1 MLCFSNR
8 ANRLHNCWAAQPD
21 EIFFTSGGTESD
33 NWAIK
38 GTAMEKFAAGK
49 HMIASSVEHPAVS
62 KSLEQL
68 EKLGFEITYL
78 PVDADGIVSVE
89 ELGKAI
95 RKDTIL
101 VSVMAINNEVGSI
114 QPIEAIGELL
124 ENYPWVHFHVDA
136 VQAVGECVP
145 LIQHPRVDLL
155 SLSAHKFHGPKGVG
169 ILYKKHGK
177 RIAPLLTGGGQEA
190 GMRSTTENVGGVA
203 AMAKALRMTLENSA
217 SSREQEQLVRSKLV
231 AALSE
236 YEDVRIF
243 SPEDGAGPY
252 PLFCHERRQGRS
264 DGPCFRKPGYLHFND
279 QRLLKQKER
288 HALYAGVDGRTAFLE
303 PVCSPDKPFR
313 REYASRKRKP
323 SSNISGRCINSSKRY
338 NRIITDRLEENING
352 NAHSNTLWRI
362 IDQREKQKTFC
373 PAVGA
378 KCQDGHKGSSAD
390 QNQTRARFYVVGTER
405 S

>member
-1 MLCFSNR
+1 MIYFDNSATTKMYPEVLDTYRKVSEQFFGNPSS
-8 ANRLHNCWAAQPD
+8 LHRIGNEADALLQQSRKQIAQLLAVQPD

-38 GTAMEKFAAGK
+38 GTAMEKFHAGK

-68 EKLGFEITYL
+68 GKLGFEITYL
-78 PVDADGIVSVE
+78 PVDTDGIISVE

-203 AMAKALRMTLENSA
+203 AMAKALRMTLENGA
-217 SSREQEQLVRSKLV
+217 SSREQEQLVRGKLF

-243 SPEDGAGPY
+243 SPEDAAGHI
-252 PLFCHERRQGRS
+252 L
-264 DGPCFRKPGYLHFND
+264 CFAMKGVRG
-279 QRLLKQKER
+279 EVMV
-288 HALYAGVDGRTAFLE
+288 HAFESQDIFISTTSA
-303 PVCSPDKPFR
+303 CS
-313 REYASRKRKP
+313 SRKKGTPYTLGSMGVPLSWSQCAVR
-323 SSNISGRCINSSKRY
+323 ISLSG
-338 NRIITDRLEENING
+338 ENTQAEADAFIE
-352 NAHSNTLWRI
+352 HFRTLH
-362 IDQREKQKTFC
+362 QQFQKI
-373 PAVGA
+373 
-378 KCQDGHKGSSAD
+378 Q
-390 QNQTRARFYVVGTER
+390 
-405 S
+405 

>member
-1 MLCFSNR
+1 MIYFDNSATTKMYPEVLDTYRKVNEQFFGNPSSLH
-8 ANRLHNCWAAQPD
+8 RLGNEADALLQQSRKQIAQLLGAQPD

-49 HMIASSVEHPAVS
+49 HMIASSVEHPAVT

-68 EKLGFEITYL
+68 EKLGFEISYL
-78 PVDADGIVSVE
+78 PVDANGIVSIE
-89 ELGKAI
+89 ELEKQI

-101 VSVMAINNEVGSI
+101 LSVMAINNEVGSI

-136 VQAVGECVP
+136 VQAVGECEP
-145 LIQHPRVDLL
+145 LIRHPRVDLL

-177 RIAPLLTGGGQEA
+177 RIAPLLSGGGQES

-203 AMAKALRMTLENSA
+203 AMAKALRMTLESSA
-217 SSREQEQLVRSKLV
+217 SSRKQEQLLRNKLV

-243 SPEDGAGPY
+243 SPEGGASHI
-252 PLFCHERRQGRS
+252 L
-264 DGPCFRKPGYLHFND
+264 CFAMKGVRG
-279 QRLLKQKER
+279 EVMV
-288 HALYAGVDGRTAFLE
+288 HAFESQDIFISTTSA
-303 PVCSPDKPFR
+303 CS
-313 REYASRKRKP
+313 SRKKGTPYTLGSMGVPLSWSQCAVR
-323 SSNISGRCINSSKRY
+323 ISLSGENTESEAEAFIEHF
-338 NRIITDRLEENING
+338 RILHEQFKKI
-352 NAHSNTLWRI
+352 
-362 IDQREKQKTFC
+362 Q
-373 PAVGA
+373 
-378 KCQDGHKGSSAD
+378 
-390 QNQTRARFYVVGTER
+390 
-405 S
+405 

>member
-1 MLCFSNR
+1 MIYFDNSATTKMYPEVLDTYRKVNELFFGNPSS
-8 ANRLHNCWAAQPD
+8 LHRIGNEADALLQQSRKQIAQLLAVQPD

-38 GTAMEKFAAGK
+38 GTAMEKFHAGK

-68 EKLGFEITYL
+68 GKLGFEITYL
-78 PVDADGIVSVE
+78 PVDTDGIISVE

-203 AMAKALRMTLENSA
+203 AMAKALRMTLENGA
-217 SSREQEQLVRSKLV
+217 SSREQEQLVRGKLF

-243 SPEDGAGPY
+243 SPEDGAGHI
-252 PLFCHERRQGRS
+252 L
-264 DGPCFRKPGYLHFND
+264 CFAMKGVRG
-279 QRLLKQKER
+279 EVMV
-288 HALYAGVDGRTAFLE
+288 HAFESQDIFISTTSA
-303 PVCSPDKPFR
+303 CS
-313 REYASRKRKP
+313 SRKKGTPYTLGSMGVPLSWSQCAVR
-323 SSNISGRCINSSKRY
+323 ISLSG
-338 NRIITDRLEENING
+338 ENTQAEADAFIE
-352 NAHSNTLWRI
+352 HFRTLH
-362 IDQREKQKTFC
+362 QQFQKI
-373 PAVGA
+373 
-378 KCQDGHKGSSAD
+378 Q
-390 QNQTRARFYVVGTER
+390 
-405 S
+405 

>member
-1 MLCFSNR
+1 MIYFDNSATTKMYPEVLDTYRKVSEQFFGNPSS
-8 ANRLHNCWAAQPD
+8 LHRIGNEADALLQQSRKQIAQLLAVQPD

-38 GTAMEKFAAGK
+38 GTAMEKFHAGK

-68 EKLGFEITYL
+68 GKLGFEITYL
-78 PVDADGIVSVE
+78 PVDTDGIISVE

-203 AMAKALRMTLENSA
+203 AMAKALRMTLENGA
-217 SSREQEQLVRSKLV
+217 SSREQEQLVRGKLF

-243 SPEDGAGPY
+243 SPEDGAGHI
-252 PLFCHERRQGRS
+252 L
-264 DGPCFRKPGYLHFND
+264 CFAMKGVRG
-279 QRLLKQKER
+279 EVMV
-288 HALYAGVDGRTAFLE
+288 HAFESQDIFISTTSA
-303 PVCSPDKPFR
+303 CS
-313 REYASRKRKP
+313 SRKKGTPYTLGSMGVPLSWSQCAVR
-323 SSNISGRCINSSKRY
+323 ISLSG
-338 NRIITDRLEENING
+338 ENTQAEADAFIE
-352 NAHSNTLWRI
+352 HFRTLH
-362 IDQREKQKTFC
+362 QQFQKI
-373 PAVGA
+373 
-378 KCQDGHKGSSAD
+378 Q
-390 QNQTRARFYVVGTER
+390 
-405 S
+405 

>member
-1 MLCFSNR
+1 MIYFDNSATTKMYPEVLDTYRKVNEQFFGNPSSLH
-8 ANRLHNCWAAQPD
+8 RLGNEADALLQQSRKQIAQLLGVHPD

-38 GTAMEKFAAGK
+38 GTAMEKFHAGK

-68 EKLGFEITYL
+68 GKLGFEITYL
-78 PVDADGIVSVE
+78 PVDTDGIISVE

-136 VQAVGECVP
+136 VQAVSECVP

-203 AMAKALRMTLENSA
+203 AMAKALRMTLENGA
-217 SSREQEQLVRSKLV
+217 SSREQEQLVRGKLF

-243 SPEDGAGPY
+243 SPEDGAGHI
-252 PLFCHERRQGRS
+252 L
-264 DGPCFRKPGYLHFND
+264 CFAMKGVRG
-279 QRLLKQKER
+279 EVMV
-288 HALYAGVDGRTAFLE
+288 HAFESQDIFISTTSA
-303 PVCSPDKPFR
+303 CS
-313 REYASRKRKP
+313 SRKKGTPYTLGSMGVPLSWSQCAVR
-323 SSNISGRCINSSKRY
+323 ISLSG
-338 NRIITDRLEENING
+338 ENTQAEADAFIE
-352 NAHSNTLWRI
+352 HFRTLH
-362 IDQREKQKTFC
+362 QQFQKI
-373 PAVGA
+373 
-378 KCQDGHKGSSAD
+378 Q
-390 QNQTRARFYVVGTER
+390 
-405 S
+405 

>member
-1 MLCFSNR
+1 MIYFDNSATTKMYPEVLDTYRKVNEQFFGNPSS
-8 ANRLHNCWAAQPD
+8 LHRIGNEADALLQQSRKQIAQLLAVQPD

-38 GTAMEKFAAGK
+38 GTAMEKFHAGK

-68 EKLGFEITYL
+68 GKLGFEITYL
-78 PVDADGIVSVE
+78 PVDTDGIISVE
-89 ELGKAI
+89 ELRKAI

-136 VQAVGECVP
+136 VQAVSECVP

-203 AMAKALRMTLENSA
+203 AMAKALRMTLENGA
-217 SSREQEQLVRSKLV
+217 SSREQEQLVRGNLF

-243 SPEDGAGPY
+243 SPADGAGHI
-252 PLFCHERRQGRS
+252 L
-264 DGPCFRKPGYLHFND
+264 CFAMKGVRG
-279 QRLLKQKER
+279 EVMV
-288 HALYAGVDGRTAFLE
+288 HAFESQDIF
-303 PVCSPDKPFR
+303 
-313 REYASRKRKP
+313 
-323 SSNISGRCINSSKRY
+323 ISTTSACSSKKKGTPY
-338 NRIITDRLEENING
+338 TLGSMGVPLSWSQCAVRISLSGENTQVEADAFIE
-352 NAHSNTLWRI
+352 HFRTLH
-362 IDQREKQKTFC
+362 QQFQKI
-373 PAVGA
+373 
-378 KCQDGHKGSSAD
+378 Q
-390 QNQTRARFYVVGTER
+390 
-405 S
+405 

>member
-1 MLCFSNR
+1 MIYFDNSATTKMYPEALDTYRKVNEQFFGNPSSLH
-8 ANRLHNCWAAQPD
+8 RLGNEADALLQQSRKQIAHLLGAQPD

-38 GTAMEKFAAGK
+38 GTAMEKFHAGK

-68 EKLGFEITYL
+68 GKLGFEITYL
-78 PVDADGIVSVE
+78 PVDTDGIISVE

-203 AMAKALRMTLENSA
+203 AMAKAVRMTLENGA
-217 SSREQEQLVRSKLV
+217 SSREQEQLVRGKLL

-243 SPEDGAGPY
+243 SPEDGAGHI
-252 PLFCHERRQGRS
+252 L
-264 DGPCFRKPGYLHFND
+264 CFAMKGVRG
-279 QRLLKQKER
+279 EVMV
-288 HALYAGVDGRTAFLE
+288 HAFESQDIFISTTSA
-303 PVCSPDKPFR
+303 CS
-313 REYASRKRKP
+313 SRKKGTPYTLGSMGVPLSWSQCAVR
-323 SSNISGRCINSSKRY
+323 ISLSG
-338 NRIITDRLEENING
+338 ENTQAEADAFIE
-352 NAHSNTLWRI
+352 HFRTLH
-362 IDQREKQKTFC
+362 QQFQKI
-373 PAVGA
+373 
-378 KCQDGHKGSSAD
+378 Q
-390 QNQTRARFYVVGTER
+390 
-405 S
+405 

>member
-1 MLCFSNR
+1 MIYFDNSATTKMYPEVLDTYRKVNEQFFGNPSS
-8 ANRLHNCWAAQPD
+8 LHRIGNEADALLQQSRKQIAQLLAVQPD

-38 GTAMEKFAAGK
+38 GTAMEKFHAGK

-136 VQAVGECVP
+136 VQAVSECVP

-203 AMAKALRMTLENSA
+203 AMAKALRMTLENGA
-217 SSREQEQLVRSKLV
+217 SSREQEQLVRGKLF

-243 SPEDGAGPY
+243 SPEDGAGHI
-252 PLFCHERRQGRS
+252 L
-264 DGPCFRKPGYLHFND
+264 CFAMKGVRG
-279 QRLLKQKER
+279 EVMV
-288 HALYAGVDGRTAFLE
+288 HAFESQDIFISTTSA
-303 PVCSPDKPFR
+303 CS
-313 REYASRKRKP
+313 SRKKGTPYTLGSMGVPLSWSQCAVR
-323 SSNISGRCINSSKRY
+323 ISLSG
-338 NRIITDRLEENING
+338 ENTQAEADAFIE
-352 NAHSNTLWRI
+352 HFRTLH
-362 IDQREKQKTFC
+362 QQFQKI
-373 PAVGA
+373 
-378 KCQDGHKGSSAD
+378 Q
-390 QNQTRARFYVVGTER
+390 
-405 S
+405 

>member
-1 MLCFSNR
+1 MIYFDNSATTKMYPEVLDTYRKVNEQFFGNPSS
-8 ANRLHNCWAAQPD
+8 LHRIGNEADALLQQSRKQIAQLLAVQPD

-38 GTAMEKFAAGK
+38 GTAMEKFHAGK

-68 EKLGFEITYL
+68 GKLGFEITYL
-78 PVDADGIVSVE
+78 PVDTDGIISVE

-190 GMRSTTENVGGVA
+190 GMSSTTENVGGVA
-203 AMAKALRMTLENSA
+203 AMAGALRMALENGA
-217 SSREQEQLVRSKLV
+217 SSREQEQLVRGKLF

-243 SPEDGAGPY
+243 SPEDGAGHI
-252 PLFCHERRQGRS
+252 L
-264 DGPCFRKPGYLHFND
+264 CFAMKGVRG
-279 QRLLKQKER
+279 EVMV
-288 HALYAGVDGRTAFLE
+288 HAFESQDIFISTTSA
-303 PVCSPDKPFR
+303 CS
-313 REYASRKRKP
+313 SRKKGTPYTLGSMGVPLSWSQCAVR
-323 SSNISGRCINSSKRY
+323 ISLSG
-338 NRIITDRLEENING
+338 ENTQAEADAFIE
-352 NAHSNTLWRI
+352 HFRTLH
-362 IDQREKQKTFC
+362 QQFQKI
-373 PAVGA
+373 
-378 KCQDGHKGSSAD
+378 Q
-390 QNQTRARFYVVGTER
+390 
-405 S
+405 

>member
-1 MLCFSNR
+1 MIYFDNSATTKMYPEVLDTYRKVNEQFFGNPSSLH
-8 ANRLHNCWAAQPD
+8 RLGNEADALLQQSRKQIAQLLGAQPD

-78 PVDADGIVSVE
+78 PVDADGIISVE

-203 AMAKALRMTLENSA
+203 AMAKALRMTLENGA
-217 SSREQEQLVRSKLV
+217 SSREQEQLVRGKLF

-243 SPEDGAGPY
+243 SPEDGAGHI
-252 PLFCHERRQGRS
+252 L
-264 DGPCFRKPGYLHFND
+264 CFAMKGVRG
-279 QRLLKQKER
+279 EVMV
-288 HALYAGVDGRTAFLE
+288 HAFESQDIFISTTSA
-303 PVCSPDKPFR
+303 CS
-313 REYASRKRKP
+313 SRKKGTPYTLGSMGVPLSWSQCAVR
-323 SSNISGRCINSSKRY
+323 ISLSG
-338 NRIITDRLEENING
+338 ENTQAEADAFIE
-352 NAHSNTLWRI
+352 HFRTLH
-362 IDQREKQKTFC
+362 QQFQKI
-373 PAVGA
+373 
-378 KCQDGHKGSSAD
+378 Q
-390 QNQTRARFYVVGTER
+390 
-405 S
+405 

>member
-1 MLCFSNR
+1 MIYFDNSATTKMYPEVLDTYRKVNEQFFGNPSS
-8 ANRLHNCWAAQPD
+8 LHRIGNEADALLQQSRKQIAQLLGAQPD

-78 PVDADGIVSVE
+78 PVDADGIISVE

-136 VQAVGECVP
+136 VQAVSECVP

-203 AMAKALRMTLENSA
+203 AMAKALRMTLENGA
-217 SSREQEQLVRSKLV
+217 SSREQEQLVRGKLF

-243 SPEDGAGPY
+243 SPEDAAGHI
-252 PLFCHERRQGRS
+252 L
-264 DGPCFRKPGYLHFND
+264 CFAMKGVRG
-279 QRLLKQKER
+279 EVMV
-288 HALYAGVDGRTAFLE
+288 HAFESQDIFISTTSA
-303 PVCSPDKPFR
+303 CS
-313 REYASRKRKP
+313 SRKKSTPYTLGSMGVPLSWSQCAVR
-323 SSNISGRCINSSKRY
+323 ISLSG
-338 NRIITDRLEENING
+338 ENTQAEADAFIE
-352 NAHSNTLWRI
+352 HFRTLH
-362 IDQREKQKTFC
+362 QQFQKI
-373 PAVGA
+373 
-378 KCQDGHKGSSAD
+378 Q
-390 QNQTRARFYVVGTER
+390 
-405 S
+405 

>member
-1 MLCFSNR
+1 MIYFDNSATTKMYPEVLDTYRKVNEQFFGNPSS
-8 ANRLHNCWAAQPD
+8 LHRIGNEADALLQQSRKQIAQLLAVQPD

-38 GTAMEKFAAGK
+38 GTAMEKFHAGK

-68 EKLGFEITYL
+68 GKLGFEITYL
-78 PVDADGIVSVE
+78 PVDTDGIISVE
-89 ELGKAI
+89 ELRKAI

-136 VQAVGECVP
+136 VQAVSECVP

-203 AMAKALRMTLENSA
+203 AMAKALRMTLENGA
-217 SSREQEQLVRSKLV
+217 SSREQEQLVRGKLF

-243 SPEDGAGPY
+243 SPEDGAGHI
-252 PLFCHERRQGRS
+252 L
-264 DGPCFRKPGYLHFND
+264 CFAMKGVRG
-279 QRLLKQKER
+279 EVMV
-288 HALYAGVDGRTAFLE
+288 HAFESQDIFISTTSA
-303 PVCSPDKPFR
+303 CS
-313 REYASRKRKP
+313 SRKKGTPYTLGSMGVPLSWSQCAVR
-323 SSNISGRCINSSKRY
+323 ISLSG
-338 NRIITDRLEENING
+338 ENTQAEADAFIE
-352 NAHSNTLWRI
+352 HFRTLH
-362 IDQREKQKTFC
+362 QQFQKI
-373 PAVGA
+373 
-378 KCQDGHKGSSAD
+378 Q
-390 QNQTRARFYVVGTER
+390 
-405 S
+405 

>member
-1 MLCFSNR
+1 MIYFDNSATTKMYPEVLDTYRKVSEQFFGNPSS
-8 ANRLHNCWAAQPD
+8 LHRIGNEADALLQQSRKQIAQLLAVQPD

-38 GTAMEKFAAGK
+38 GTAMEKFHAGK

-68 EKLGFEITYL
+68 GKLGFEITYL
-78 PVDADGIVSVE
+78 PVDTDGIISVE

-203 AMAKALRMTLENSA
+203 AMAKALRMTLENGA
-217 SSREQEQLVRSKLV
+217 SSREQEQLVRGKLL

-243 SPEDGAGPY
+243 SPEDGAGHI
-252 PLFCHERRQGRS
+252 L
-264 DGPCFRKPGYLHFND
+264 CFAMKGVRG
-279 QRLLKQKER
+279 EVMV
-288 HALYAGVDGRTAFLE
+288 HAFESQDIFISTTSA
-303 PVCSPDKPFR
+303 CS
-313 REYASRKRKP
+313 SRKKGTPYTLGSMGVPLSWSQCAVR
-323 SSNISGRCINSSKRY
+323 ISLSG
-338 NRIITDRLEENING
+338 ENTQAEADAFIE
-352 NAHSNTLWRI
+352 HFRTLH
-362 IDQREKQKTFC
+362 QQFQKI
-373 PAVGA
+373 
-378 KCQDGHKGSSAD
+378 Q
-390 QNQTRARFYVVGTER
+390 
-405 S
+405 

>member
-1 MLCFSNR
+1 MIYFDNSATTKMYPEVLDTYRKVNEQFFGNPSSLH
-8 ANRLHNCWAAQPD
+8 RLGNEADALLQQSRKQIAQLLGVHPD

-38 GTAMEKFAAGK
+38 GTAMEKFATGK
-49 HMIASSVEHPAVS
+49 HLIASSVEHPAVS

-68 EKLGFEITYL
+68 GKLGFEITYL
-78 PVDADGIVSVE
+78 PVDTDGIISVE

-136 VQAVGECVP
+136 VQAVSECVP

-203 AMAKALRMTLENSA
+203 AMAKALRMTLENGA
-217 SSREQEQLVRSKLV
+217 SSREQEQLVRGKLF

-243 SPEDGAGPY
+243 SPEDGAGHI
-252 PLFCHERRQGRS
+252 L
-264 DGPCFRKPGYLHFND
+264 CFAMKGVRG
-279 QRLLKQKER
+279 EVMV
-288 HALYAGVDGRTAFLE
+288 HAFESQDIFISTTSA
-303 PVCSPDKPFR
+303 CS
-313 REYASRKRKP
+313 SRKKGTPYTLGSMGVPLSWSQCAVR
-323 SSNISGRCINSSKRY
+323 ISLSG
-338 NRIITDRLEENING
+338 ENTQAEADAFIE
-352 NAHSNTLWRI
+352 HFRTLH
-362 IDQREKQKTFC
+362 QQFQKI
-373 PAVGA
+373 
-378 KCQDGHKGSSAD
+378 Q
-390 QNQTRARFYVVGTER
+390 
-405 S
+405 

>member
-1 MLCFSNR
+1 MIYFDNSATTKMYPEVLDTYRKVSEQFFGNPSS
-8 ANRLHNCWAAQPD
+8 LHRIGNEADALLQQSRKQIAQLLAVQPD

-38 GTAMEKFAAGK
+38 GTAMEKFHAGK

-68 EKLGFEITYL
+68 GKLGFEITYL
-78 PVDADGIVSVE
+78 PVDTDGIISVE

-203 AMAKALRMTLENSA
+203 AMAKALRMTLENGA
-217 SSREQEQLVRSKLV
+217 SSREQEQLVRGKLV

-243 SPEDGAGPY
+243 SPEGGAGHI
-252 PLFCHERRQGRS
+252 L
-264 DGPCFRKPGYLHFND
+264 CFAMKGVRG
-279 QRLLKQKER
+279 EVMV
-288 HALYAGVDGRTAFLE
+288 HAFESQDIFISTTSA
-303 PVCSPDKPFR
+303 CS
-313 REYASRKRKP
+313 SRKKGTPYTLGSMGVPLSWSQCAVR
-323 SSNISGRCINSSKRY
+323 ISLSG
-338 NRIITDRLEENING
+338 ENTQAEADAFIE
-352 NAHSNTLWRI
+352 HFRTLH
-362 IDQREKQKTFC
+362 QQFQKI
-373 PAVGA
+373 
-378 KCQDGHKGSSAD
+378 Q
-390 QNQTRARFYVVGTER
+390 
-405 S
+405 

>member
-1 MLCFSNR
+1 MIYFDNSATTKMYPEVLDTYRKVNEQFFGNPSS
-8 ANRLHNCWAAQPD
+8 LHRIGNEADALLQQSRKQIAQLLAVQPD

-38 GTAMEKFAAGK
+38 GTAMEKFHAGK

-68 EKLGFEITYL
+68 GKFGFEITYL
-78 PVDADGIVSVE
+78 PVDTDGIISVE

-124 ENYPWVHFHVDA
+124 ENYPWVHLHVDA

-203 AMAKALRMTLENSA
+203 AMAKALRMTLENGA
-217 SSREQEQLVRSKLV
+217 SSREQEQLVRGKLF

-243 SPEDGAGPY
+243 SPEDGAGHI
-252 PLFCHERRQGRS
+252 L
-264 DGPCFRKPGYLHFND
+264 CFAMKGVRG
-279 QRLLKQKER
+279 EVMV
-288 HALYAGVDGRTAFLE
+288 HAFESQDIFISTTSA
-303 PVCSPDKPFR
+303 CS
-313 REYASRKRKP
+313 SRKKGTPYTLGSMGVPLSWSQCAVR
-323 SSNISGRCINSSKRY
+323 ISLSG
-338 NRIITDRLEENING
+338 ENTQAEADAFIE
-352 NAHSNTLWRI
+352 HFRTLH
-362 IDQREKQKTFC
+362 QQFQKI
-373 PAVGA
+373 
-378 KCQDGHKGSSAD
+378 Q
-390 QNQTRARFYVVGTER
+390 
-405 S
+405 

>member
-1 MLCFSNR
+1 MIYFDNSATTKMYPEVLDTYRKVNEQFFGNPSS
-8 ANRLHNCWAAQPD
+8 LHRIGNEADALLQQSRKQIAQLLAVQPD

-38 GTAMEKFAAGK
+38 GTAMEKFHAGK

-68 EKLGFEITYL
+68 GKLGFEITYL
-78 PVDADGIVSVE
+78 PVDTDGIISVE

-136 VQAVGECVP
+136 VQAVSECVP

-203 AMAKALRMTLENSA
+203 AMAKALRMSLENGA
-217 SSREQEQLVRSKLV
+217 SSREQEQLVRGKLF

-243 SPEDGAGPY
+243 SPEDGAGHI
-252 PLFCHERRQGRS
+252 L
-264 DGPCFRKPGYLHFND
+264 CFAMKGVRG
-279 QRLLKQKER
+279 EVMV
-288 HALYAGVDGRTAFLE
+288 HAFESQDIFISTTSA
-303 PVCSPDKPFR
+303 CS
-313 REYASRKRKP
+313 SRKKGTPYTLGSMGVPLSWSQCAVR
-323 SSNISGRCINSSKRY
+323 ISLSG
-338 NRIITDRLEENING
+338 ENTQAEADAFIE
-352 NAHSNTLWRI
+352 HFRTLH
-362 IDQREKQKTFC
+362 QQFQKI
-373 PAVGA
+373 
-378 KCQDGHKGSSAD
+378 Q
-390 QNQTRARFYVVGTER
+390 
-405 S
+405 

>member
-1 MLCFSNR
+1 MIYFDNSATTKMYPEVLDTYRKVNEQFFGNPSS
-8 ANRLHNCWAAQPD
+8 LHRIGNEADALLQQSRKQIAQLLAVQPD

-38 GTAMEKFAAGK
+38 GTAMEKFHAGK

-68 EKLGFEITYL
+68 GKLGFEITYL
-78 PVDADGIVSVE
+78 PVDTDGIISVE

-101 VSVMAINNEVGSI
+101 VSAMAINNEVGSI

-203 AMAKALRMTLENSA
+203 AMAKALRMTLENGA
-217 SSREQEQLVRSKLV
+217 SSREQEQLVRGKLF

-243 SPEDGAGPY
+243 SPEDGAGHI
-252 PLFCHERRQGRS
+252 L
-264 DGPCFRKPGYLHFND
+264 CFAMKGVRG
-279 QRLLKQKER
+279 EVMV
-288 HALYAGVDGRTAFLE
+288 HAFESQDIFISTTSA
-303 PVCSPDKPFR
+303 CS
-313 REYASRKRKP
+313 SRKKGTPYTLGSMGVPLSWSQCAVR
-323 SSNISGRCINSSKRY
+323 ISLSG
-338 NRIITDRLEENING
+338 ENTQAEADAFIE
-352 NAHSNTLWRI
+352 HFRTLH
-362 IDQREKQKTFC
+362 QQFQKI
-373 PAVGA
+373 
-378 KCQDGHKGSSAD
+378 Q
-390 QNQTRARFYVVGTER
+390 
-405 S
+405 

>member
-1 MLCFSNR
+1 MIYFDNSATTKMYPEVLDTYRKVNEQFFGNPSS
-8 ANRLHNCWAAQPD
+8 LHRIGNEADALLQQSRKQIAQLMAVQPD

-38 GTAMEKFAAGK
+38 GTAMEKFHAGK

-68 EKLGFEITYL
+68 GKLGFEITYL
-78 PVDADGIVSVE
+78 PVDTDGIISVE

-124 ENYPWVHFHVDA
+124 ENYPWVHLHVDA

-203 AMAKALRMTLENSA
+203 AMAKALRMTLENGA
-217 SSREQEQLVRSKLV
+217 SSREQEQLVRGKLF

-243 SPEDGAGPY
+243 SPEDGAGHI
-252 PLFCHERRQGRS
+252 L
-264 DGPCFRKPGYLHFND
+264 CFAMKGVRG
-279 QRLLKQKER
+279 EVMV
-288 HALYAGVDGRTAFLE
+288 HAFESQDIFISTTSA
-303 PVCSPDKPFR
+303 CS
-313 REYASRKRKP
+313 SRKKSTPYTLGSMGVPLSWSQCAVR
-323 SSNISGRCINSSKRY
+323 ISLSG
-338 NRIITDRLEENING
+338 ENTQAEADAFIE
-352 NAHSNTLWRI
+352 HFRTLH
-362 IDQREKQKTFC
+362 QQFQKI
-373 PAVGA
+373 
-378 KCQDGHKGSSAD
+378 Q
-390 QNQTRARFYVVGTER
+390 
-405 S
+405 

>member
-1 MLCFSNR
+1 MIYFDNSATTKMYPEVLDTYRKVNEQFFGNPSSLH
-8 ANRLHNCWAAQPD
+8 RLGNEADALLQQSRKQIAQLLGAQPD

-68 EKLGFEITYL
+68 GKLGFEITYL
-78 PVDADGIVSVE
+78 PVDTDGIISVE

-136 VQAVGECVP
+136 VQAVSECVP

-203 AMAKALRMTLENSA
+203 AMAKALRMTLENGA
-217 SSREQEQLVRSKLV
+217 SSREQEQLVRGKLF

-243 SPEDGAGPY
+243 SPEDGAGHI
-252 PLFCHERRQGRS
+252 L
-264 DGPCFRKPGYLHFND
+264 CFAMKGVRG
-279 QRLLKQKER
+279 EVMV
-288 HALYAGVDGRTAFLE
+288 HAFESQDIFISTTSA
-303 PVCSPDKPFR
+303 CS
-313 REYASRKRKP
+313 SRKKGTPYTLGSMGVPLSWSQCAVR
-323 SSNISGRCINSSKRY
+323 ISLSG
-338 NRIITDRLEENING
+338 ENTQAEADAFIE
-352 NAHSNTLWRI
+352 HFRTLH
-362 IDQREKQKTFC
+362 QQFQKI
-373 PAVGA
+373 
-378 KCQDGHKGSSAD
+378 Q
-390 QNQTRARFYVVGTER
+390 
-405 S
+405 

>member
-1 MLCFSNR
+1 MIYFDNSATTKMYPEVLDTYRKVNEQFFGNPSS
-8 ANRLHNCWAAQPD
+8 LHRIGNEADALLQQSRKQIAQLLAVQPD

-38 GTAMEKFAAGK
+38 GTAMEKFHAGK

-68 EKLGFEITYL
+68 GKLGFEITYL
-78 PVDADGIVSVE
+78 PVDTDGIISVE

-203 AMAKALRMTLENSA
+203 AMAKALRMTLENGA
-217 SSREQEQLVRSKLV
+217 SSREQEQLVRGKLF

-243 SPEDGAGPY
+243 SPEDGAGHI
-252 PLFCHERRQGRS
+252 L
-264 DGPCFRKPGYLHFND
+264 CFAMKGVRG
-279 QRLLKQKER
+279 EVMV
-288 HALYAGVDGRTAFLE
+288 HAFESQDIFISTTSA
-303 PVCSPDKPFR
+303 CS
-313 REYASRKRKP
+313 SRKKSTP
-323 SSNISGRCINSSKRY
+323 
-338 NRIITDRLEENING
+338 
-352 NAHSNTLWRI
+352 NTLGSMGVPLSWSQCAVRI
-362 IDQREKQKTFC
+362 SLSGENTQAEADAFIEYFRTLHQQFQKI
-373 PAVGA
+373 
-378 KCQDGHKGSSAD
+378 Q
-390 QNQTRARFYVVGTER
+390 
-405 S
+405 

>member
-1 MLCFSNR
+1 MIYFDNSATTIMYPEVLDTYRKVNEQFFGNPSS
-8 ANRLHNCWAAQPD
+8 LHRIGNEADALLQQSRKQIAQLLAVQPD

-38 GTAMEKFAAGK
+38 GTAMEKFHAGK

-68 EKLGFEITYL
+68 GKLGFEITYL
-78 PVDADGIVSVE
+78 PVDTDGIISVE

-136 VQAVGECVP
+136 VQAVSECVP

-203 AMAKALRMTLENSA
+203 AMAKALRMTLENGA
-217 SSREQEQLVRSKLV
+217 SSREQEQLVRGKLF

-243 SPEDGAGPY
+243 SPEDGAGHI
-252 PLFCHERRQGRS
+252 L
-264 DGPCFRKPGYLHFND
+264 CFAMKGVRG
-279 QRLLKQKER
+279 EVMV
-288 HALYAGVDGRTAFLE
+288 HAFESQDIFISTTSA
-303 PVCSPDKPFR
+303 CS
-313 REYASRKRKP
+313 SRKKGTPYTLGSMGVPLSWSQCAVR
-323 SSNISGRCINSSKRY
+323 ISLSG
-338 NRIITDRLEENING
+338 ENTQAEADAFIE
-352 NAHSNTLWRI
+352 HFRTLH
-362 IDQREKQKTFC
+362 QQFQKI
-373 PAVGA
+373 
-378 KCQDGHKGSSAD
+378 Q
-390 QNQTRARFYVVGTER
+390 
-405 S
+405 

>member
-1 MLCFSNR
+1 MIYFDNSATTKMYPEVLDTYRKVNEQFFGNPSSLH
-8 ANRLHNCWAAQPD
+8 RLGNEADALLQQSRKQIAQLLGVHPD

-38 GTAMEKFAAGK
+38 GTAMEKFATGK
-49 HMIASSVEHPAVS
+49 HLIASSVEHPAVS

-68 EKLGFEITYL
+68 GKLGFEITYL
-78 PVDADGIVSVE
+78 PVDTDGIVSVE

-136 VQAVGECVP
+136 VQAVSECVP

-203 AMAKALRMTLENSA
+203 AMAKALRMTLENGA
-217 SSREQEQLVRSKLV
+217 SSREQEQLVRGKLF

-243 SPEDGAGPY
+243 SPEDGAGHI
-252 PLFCHERRQGRS
+252 L
-264 DGPCFRKPGYLHFND
+264 CFAMKGVRG
-279 QRLLKQKER
+279 EVMV
-288 HALYAGVDGRTAFLE
+288 HAFESQDIFISTTSA
-303 PVCSPDKPFR
+303 CS
-313 REYASRKRKP
+313 SRKKGTPYTLGSMGVPLSWSQCAVR
-323 SSNISGRCINSSKRY
+323 ISLSG
-338 NRIITDRLEENING
+338 ENTQAEADAFIE
-352 NAHSNTLWRI
+352 HFRTLH
-362 IDQREKQKTFC
+362 QQFQKI
-373 PAVGA
+373 
-378 KCQDGHKGSSAD
+378 Q
-390 QNQTRARFYVVGTER
+390 
-405 S
+405 

>member
-1 MLCFSNR
+1 MIYFDNSATTKMYPEVLDTYRKVNEQFFGNPSS
-8 ANRLHNCWAAQPD
+8 LHRIGNEADALLQQSRKQIAQLLAVQPD

-38 GTAMEKFAAGK
+38 GTAMEKFHAGK

-68 EKLGFEITYL
+68 GKLGFEITYL
-78 PVDADGIVSVE
+78 PVDTDGIISVE

-203 AMAKALRMTLENSA
+203 AMAKALRMTLENGA
-217 SSREQEQLVRSKLV
+217 SSREQEQLVRGKLF

-243 SPEDGAGPY
+243 SPEDGAGHI
-252 PLFCHERRQGRS
+252 L
-264 DGPCFRKPGYLHFND
+264 CFAMKGVRG
-279 QRLLKQKER
+279 EVMV
-288 HALYAGVDGRTAFLE
+288 HAFEIQDIFISTTSA
-303 PVCSPDKPFR
+303 CS
-313 REYASRKRKP
+313 SRKKGTPYTLGSMGVPLSWSQCAVR
-323 SSNISGRCINSSKRY
+323 ISLSG
-338 NRIITDRLEENING
+338 ENTQAEADAFIE
-352 NAHSNTLWRI
+352 HFRTLH
-362 IDQREKQKTFC
+362 QQFQKI
-373 PAVGA
+373 
-378 KCQDGHKGSSAD
+378 Q
-390 QNQTRARFYVVGTER
+390 
-405 S
+405 

>member
-1 MLCFSNR
+1 MIYFDNSATTKMYPEVLDTYRKVNEQFFGNPSSLH
-8 ANRLHNCWAAQPD
+8 RLGNEADALLQQSRKQIAQLLGAQPD

-78 PVDADGIVSVE
+78 PVDTDGIISVE

-124 ENYPWVHFHVDA
+124 ENYPWVHLHVDA

-203 AMAKALRMTLENSA
+203 AMAKALRMTLENGA
-217 SSREQEQLVRSKLV
+217 SSREQEQLVRGKLF

-243 SPEDGAGPY
+243 SPEDGAGHI
-252 PLFCHERRQGRS
+252 L
-264 DGPCFRKPGYLHFND
+264 CFAMKGVRG
-279 QRLLKQKER
+279 EVMV
-288 HALYAGVDGRTAFLE
+288 HAFESQDIFISTTSA
-303 PVCSPDKPFR
+303 CS
-313 REYASRKRKP
+313 SRKKGTPYTLGSMGVPLSWSQCAVR
-323 SSNISGRCINSSKRY
+323 ISLSG
-338 NRIITDRLEENING
+338 ENTQAEADAFIE
-352 NAHSNTLWRI
+352 HFRTLH
-362 IDQREKQKTFC
+362 QQFQKI
-373 PAVGA
+373 
-378 KCQDGHKGSSAD
+378 Q
-390 QNQTRARFYVVGTER
+390 
-405 S
+405 

>member
-1 MLCFSNR
+1 MIYFDNSATTKMYPEVLDTYRKVNEQFFGNPSS
-8 ANRLHNCWAAQPD
+8 LHRIGNEADALLQQSRKQIAQLLAVQPD

-38 GTAMEKFAAGK
+38 GTAMEKFHAGK

-68 EKLGFEITYL
+68 GKLGFEITYL
-78 PVDADGIVSVE
+78 PVDTDGIISVE
-89 ELGKAI
+89 ELRKAI

-136 VQAVGECVP
+136 VQAVSECVP

-203 AMAKALRMTLENSA
+203 AMAKALRMTLENGA
-217 SSREQEQLVRSKLV
+217 SSREQEQLVRGKLF

-243 SPEDGAGPY
+243 SPEDGAGHI
-252 PLFCHERRQGRS
+252 L
-264 DGPCFRKPGYLHFND
+264 CFAMKGVRG
-279 QRLLKQKER
+279 EVMV
-288 HALYAGVDGRTAFLE
+288 HAFESQDIF
-303 PVCSPDKPFR
+303 
-313 REYASRKRKP
+313 
-323 SSNISGRCINSSKRY
+323 ISTTSACSSKKKGTPY
-338 NRIITDRLEENING
+338 TLGSMGVPLSWSQCAVRISLSGENTQVEADAFIE
-352 NAHSNTLWRI
+352 HFRTLH
-362 IDQREKQKTFC
+362 QQFQKI
-373 PAVGA
+373 
-378 KCQDGHKGSSAD
+378 Q
-390 QNQTRARFYVVGTER
+390 
-405 S
+405 

>member
-1 MLCFSNR
+1 MIYFDNSATTKMYPEVLDTYRKVNEQFFGNPSSLH
-8 ANRLHNCWAAQPD
+8 RLGNEADALLQQSRKQIAQLLGVHPD

-38 GTAMEKFAAGK
+38 GTAMEKFATGK
-49 HMIASSVEHPAVS
+49 HLIASSVEHPAVS

-68 EKLGFEITYL
+68 GKLGFEITYL

-136 VQAVGECVP
+136 VQAVSECVP

-203 AMAKALRMTLENSA
+203 AMAKALRMTLENGA
-217 SSREQEQLVRSKLV
+217 SSREQEQLVRGKLF

-243 SPEDGAGPY
+243 SPEDGAGHI
-252 PLFCHERRQGRS
+252 L
-264 DGPCFRKPGYLHFND
+264 CFAMKGVRG
-279 QRLLKQKER
+279 EVMV
-288 HALYAGVDGRTAFLE
+288 HAFESQDIFISTTSA
-303 PVCSPDKPFR
+303 CS
-313 REYASRKRKP
+313 SRKKGTPYTLGSMGVPLSWSQCAVR
-323 SSNISGRCINSSKRY
+323 ISLSG
-338 NRIITDRLEENING
+338 ENTQAEADAFIE
-352 NAHSNTLWRI
+352 HFRTLH
-362 IDQREKQKTFC
+362 QQFQKI
-373 PAVGA
+373 
-378 KCQDGHKGSSAD
+378 Q
-390 QNQTRARFYVVGTER
+390 
-405 S
+405 

>member
-1 MLCFSNR
+1 MIYFDNSATTKMYPEVLDTYRKVNEQFFGNPSS
-8 ANRLHNCWAAQPD
+8 LHRIGNEADALLQQSRKQIAQLLAVQPD

-38 GTAMEKFAAGK
+38 GTAMEKFHAGK

-68 EKLGFEITYL
+68 GKLGFEITYL
-78 PVDADGIVSVE
+78 PVDTDGIISVE

-217 SSREQEQLVRSKLV
+217 SSRAQEQLVRSKLF

-243 SPEDGAGPY
+243 SPEGGAGHI
-252 PLFCHERRQGRS
+252 L
-264 DGPCFRKPGYLHFND
+264 CFAMKGVRG
-279 QRLLKQKER
+279 EVMV
-288 HALYAGVDGRTAFLE
+288 HAFESQDIFISTTSA
-303 PVCSPDKPFR
+303 CS
-313 REYASRKRKP
+313 SRKKGTPYTLGSMGVPLSWSQCAVR
-323 SSNISGRCINSSKRY
+323 ISLSG
-338 NRIITDRLEENING
+338 ENTQAEADAFIE
-352 NAHSNTLWRI
+352 HFRTLH
-362 IDQREKQKTFC
+362 QQFQKI
-373 PAVGA
+373 
-378 KCQDGHKGSSAD
+378 Q
-390 QNQTRARFYVVGTER
+390 
-405 S
+405 

>member
-1 MLCFSNR
+1 MIYFDNSATTKMYPEVLDTYRKVNEQFFGNPSS
-8 ANRLHNCWAAQPD
+8 LHRIGNEADALLQQSRKQIAQLLGAQPD

-203 AMAKALRMTLENSA
+203 AMAKALRMTLENGA
-217 SSREQEQLVRSKLV
+217 SSREQEQLVRGKLF

-243 SPEDGAGPY
+243 SPEDGAGHI
-252 PLFCHERRQGRS
+252 L
-264 DGPCFRKPGYLHFND
+264 CFAMKGVRG
-279 QRLLKQKER
+279 EVMV
-288 HALYAGVDGRTAFLE
+288 HAFESQDIFISTTSA
-303 PVCSPDKPFR
+303 CS
-313 REYASRKRKP
+313 SRKKGTPYTLGSMGVPLSWSQCAVR
-323 SSNISGRCINSSKRY
+323 ISLSG
-338 NRIITDRLEENING
+338 ENTQAEADAFIE
-352 NAHSNTLWRI
+352 HFRTLH
-362 IDQREKQKTFC
+362 QQFQKI
-373 PAVGA
+373 
-378 KCQDGHKGSSAD
+378 Q
-390 QNQTRARFYVVGTER
+390 
-405 S
+405 

>member
-1 MLCFSNR
+1 MIYFDNSATTKMYPEVLDTYRKVNEQFFGNPSS
-8 ANRLHNCWAAQPD
+8 LHRIGNEADALLQQSRKQIAQLLAVQPD

-38 GTAMEKFAAGK
+38 GTSMEKFHAGK
-49 HMIASSVEHPAVS
+49 HMIASSVEHPAGS

-68 EKLGFEITYL
+68 GKLGFEITYL
-78 PVDADGIVSVE
+78 PVDTDGIISVE

-203 AMAKALRMTLENSA
+203 AMAKALRMTLENGA
-217 SSREQEQLVRSKLV
+217 SSREQEQLVRGKLF

-243 SPEDGAGPY
+243 SPEDGAGHI
-252 PLFCHERRQGRS
+252 L
-264 DGPCFRKPGYLHFND
+264 CFAMKGVRG
-279 QRLLKQKER
+279 EVMV
-288 HALYAGVDGRTAFLE
+288 HAFESQDIFISTTSA
-303 PVCSPDKPFR
+303 CS
-313 REYASRKRKP
+313 SRKKGTP
-323 SSNISGRCINSSKRY
+323 STLGSMGVPLSWSQCAVRISLSG
-338 NRIITDRLEENING
+338 ENTQAEADAFIE
-352 NAHSNTLWRI
+352 HFRTLH
-362 IDQREKQKTFC
+362 QQFQKI
-373 PAVGA
+373 
-378 KCQDGHKGSSAD
+378 Q
-390 QNQTRARFYVVGTER
+390 
-405 S
+405 

>member
-1 MLCFSNR
+1 MIYFDNSATTKMYPEVLDTYRKVNEQFFGNPSS
-8 ANRLHNCWAAQPD
+8 LHRIGNEADALLQQSRKQIAQLLAVQPD

-38 GTAMEKFAAGK
+38 GTAMEKFHAGK

-78 PVDADGIVSVE
+78 PVDTDGIISVE

-203 AMAKALRMTLENSA
+203 AMAKALRMTLENGA
-217 SSREQEQLVRSKLV
+217 SSREQEQLVRGKLV

-243 SPEDGAGPY
+243 SPEDGAGHI
-252 PLFCHERRQGRS
+252 L
-264 DGPCFRKPGYLHFND
+264 CFAMKGVRG
-279 QRLLKQKER
+279 EVMV
-288 HALYAGVDGRTAFLE
+288 HAFESQDIFISTTSA
-303 PVCSPDKPFR
+303 CS
-313 REYASRKRKP
+313 SRKKGTPYTLGSMGVPLSWSQCAVR
-323 SSNISGRCINSSKRY
+323 ISLSG
-338 NRIITDRLEENING
+338 ENTQAEADAFIE
-352 NAHSNTLWRI
+352 HFRTLH
-362 IDQREKQKTFC
+362 QQFQKI
-373 PAVGA
+373 
-378 KCQDGHKGSSAD
+378 Q
-390 QNQTRARFYVVGTER
+390 
-405 S
+405 

>member
-1 MLCFSNR
+1 MIYFDNSATTKMYPEVLDTYRKVNEQFFGNPSS
-8 ANRLHNCWAAQPD
+8 LHRIGNEADALLQQSRKQIAQLLGAQPD

-124 ENYPWVHFHVDA
+124 ENYPWVHLHVDA

-203 AMAKALRMTLENSA
+203 AMAKALRMTLENGA
-217 SSREQEQLVRSKLV
+217 SSREQEQLVRGKLF

-243 SPEDGAGPY
+243 SPEDGAGHI
-252 PLFCHERRQGRS
+252 L
-264 DGPCFRKPGYLHFND
+264 CFAMKGVRG
-279 QRLLKQKER
+279 EVMV
-288 HALYAGVDGRTAFLE
+288 HAFESQDIFISTTSA
-303 PVCSPDKPFR
+303 CS
-313 REYASRKRKP
+313 SRKKSTPYTLGSMGVPLSWSQCAVR
-323 SSNISGRCINSSKRY
+323 ISLSG
-338 NRIITDRLEENING
+338 ENTQAEADAFIE
-352 NAHSNTLWRI
+352 HFRTLH
-362 IDQREKQKTFC
+362 QQFQKI
-373 PAVGA
+373 
-378 KCQDGHKGSSAD
+378 Q
-390 QNQTRARFYVVGTER
+390 
-405 S
+405 

>member
-1 MLCFSNR
+1 MIYFDNSATTKMYPEVLDTYRKVSEQFFGNPSS
-8 ANRLHNCWAAQPD
+8 LHRIGNEADALLQQSRKQIAQLLAVQPD

-38 GTAMEKFAAGK
+38 GTAMEKFHAGK

-68 EKLGFEITYL
+68 GKLGFEITYL
-78 PVDADGIVSVE
+78 PVDTDGIISVE

-124 ENYPWVHFHVDA
+124 ENYPWVHLHVDA

-203 AMAKALRMTLENSA
+203 AMAKALRMTLENGA
-217 SSREQEQLVRSKLV
+217 SSREQEQLVRGKLV

-243 SPEDGAGPY
+243 SPEGGAGHI
-252 PLFCHERRQGRS
+252 L
-264 DGPCFRKPGYLHFND
+264 CFAMKGVRG
-279 QRLLKQKER
+279 EVMV
-288 HALYAGVDGRTAFLE
+288 HAFESQDIFISTTSA
-303 PVCSPDKPFR
+303 CS
-313 REYASRKRKP
+313 SRKKGTPYTLGSMGVPLSWSQCAVR
-323 SSNISGRCINSSKRY
+323 ISLSG
-338 NRIITDRLEENING
+338 ENTQAEADAFIE
-352 NAHSNTLWRI
+352 HFRTLH
-362 IDQREKQKTFC
+362 QQFQKI
-373 PAVGA
+373 
-378 KCQDGHKGSSAD
+378 Q
-390 QNQTRARFYVVGTER
+390 
-405 S
+405 

>member
-1 MLCFSNR
+1 MIYFDNSATTKMYPEVLDTYRKVNEQFFGNPSSLH
-8 ANRLHNCWAAQPD
+8 RLGNEADALLQQSRKQIAQLLGAQPD

-78 PVDADGIVSVE
+78 PVDADGIISVE

-136 VQAVGECVP
+136 VQAVSECVP

-203 AMAKALRMTLENSA
+203 AMAKALRMTLENGA
-217 SSREQEQLVRSKLV
+217 SSREQEQLVRGKLF

-243 SPEDGAGPY
+243 SPEDGAGHI
-252 PLFCHERRQGRS
+252 L
-264 DGPCFRKPGYLHFND
+264 CFAMKGVRG
-279 QRLLKQKER
+279 EVMV
-288 HALYAGVDGRTAFLE
+288 HAFESQDIFISTTSA
-303 PVCSPDKPFR
+303 CS
-313 REYASRKRKP
+313 SRKKSTPYTLGSMGVPLSWSQCAVR
-323 SSNISGRCINSSKRY
+323 ISLSG
-338 NRIITDRLEENING
+338 ENTQAEADAFIE
-352 NAHSNTLWRI
+352 HFRTLH
-362 IDQREKQKTFC
+362 QQFQKI
-373 PAVGA
+373 
-378 KCQDGHKGSSAD
+378 Q
-390 QNQTRARFYVVGTER
+390 
-405 S
+405 